1 MPTLFGDAY
10 QGLESHRRGHYA
22 NLSAQND
29 FQMWLA
35 FCVFLIY
42 FRALKYTKNIPV
54 MSYIGNTFS
63 TAVTEILAFSVVM
76 VALLLAFS
84 SFFNILLASNMTDF
98 GSFLGS
104 VEVMTLMGLV

>member
-1 MPTLFGDAY
+1 
-10 QGLESHRRGHYA
+10 
-22 NLSAQND
+22 
-29 FQMWLA
+29 
-35 FCVFLIY
+35 
-42 FRALKYTKNIPV
+42 

-98 GSFLGS
+98 GSFLNQII
-104 VEVMTLMGLV
+104 